1 MTKWKYVQHMYNYKN
16 FGLNNAAHDLVLSK
30 SLETKAIAS
39 SLYGKHAVRGYVYRL
54 SLPRFRNGVGS

>member
-1 MTKWKYVQHMYNYKN
+1 MYNYKN

-39 SLYGKHAVRGYVYRL
+39 SLYGKHAVSGYVYRL